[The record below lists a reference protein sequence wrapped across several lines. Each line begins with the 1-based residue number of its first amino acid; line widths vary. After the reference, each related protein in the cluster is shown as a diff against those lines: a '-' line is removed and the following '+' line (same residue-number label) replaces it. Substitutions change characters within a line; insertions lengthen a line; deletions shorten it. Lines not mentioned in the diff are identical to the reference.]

1 MNVLSRARRLRIGI
15 RRSCRHL
22 RPAGPRQIAVGFDLN
37 QEPKADAVGTQ
48 AAIFTAFQL

>member
-22 RPAGPRQIAVGFDLN
+22 RPAGPRQIALRFDLY
-37 QEPKADAVGTQ
+37 QEPKAVAVGTH
-48 AAIFTAFQL
+48 AAIFPAF